1 MIYYFVYIIF
11 NPYKVKSVVNNHPS
25 GDVSRLQSSDSVK
38 LLNCQDLSADTDL
51 DSSEVFETDLS
62 DSRIYNG

>member
-38 LLNCQDLSADTDL
+38 LLNCQDLS
-51 DSSEVFETDLS
+51 SEVFETDLS